1 MNKAIKV
8 TAALCCLFFCAAVF
22 AQPAKVKPASKTAA
36 QVKKIDYA
44 KLKTEIRSL
53 YRAEKHKEAIA
64 KATQYLL
71 KFPKDTQVTFQKA
84 ISHVSLKQYQVGFN
98 LIKKF
103 YSNPDTAAKYIAFMG
118 FSVPENDILTSGII
132 CADEAIK
139 TMPTAPYG
147 YFIKAG
153 VYSDRGD
160 HEKALPIMQQ
170 MNAATRDDNEKM
182 MFGHFYAKEL
192 AFTKQH
198 AKALMVIN
206 DLYVKYP
213 KNTEIINSYAV
224 IYRLNESYD
233 KAVEKYDELIQLYPD
248 DPDYQSQKIN
258 TLAMGGKITEAC
270 AAAELLIAKDDS
282 YEFMRFRYKCAA
294 YFAVPAITTIK
305 TATWAVNS
313 NGSDYDFTV
322 SNLKGNT
329 NSDFE
334 FDWLMTSGTDMN
346 GHIKLTQAAMEKAVA
361 QNNYFGASLKNA
373 TLTDKTTVWV
383 SKAVINDLIKNNK
396 CKMDVG
402 NGEEEFTVLPD
413 IQNDR
418 DPDSFD
424 DKVMVNGKEKF
435 LNTLHVQNADG
446 SRQLWILNDINN
458 PLIVKM
464 DIGFK
469 IILKS
474 IE

>member
-8 TAALCCLFFCAAVF
+8 TATICCLFFCVQVI
-22 AQPAKVKPASKTAA
+22 AQPAKVKPAVKPAA

-44 KLKTEIRSL
+44 KLKEEIRSL

-71 KFPKDTQVTFQKA
+71 KFPKDTQVNFQKA
-84 ISHVSLKQYQVGFN
+84 ISHVSLKQYQMGFDM
-98 LIKKF
+98 IKKF
-103 YSNPDTAAKYIAFMG
+103 YNNPDTAAKYIAFMG
-118 FSVPENDILTSGII
+118 FSVPEDDLLTSGIV

-147 YFIKAG
+147 YFVKAG

-160 HEKALPIMQQ
+160 HEKALPIMEQ
-170 MNAATRDDNEKM
+170 MNAATRDDTEKI

-192 AFTKQH
+192 AFAKQH
-198 AKALMVIN
+198 AKALIAIN

-213 KNTEIINSYAV
+213 KTAEIINSYAV

-233 KAVEKYDELIQLYPD
+233 KAAEKYDELVQLYPD
-248 DPDYQSQKIN
+248 DLDYQSQKIS
-258 TLAMGGKITEAC
+258 TLAQGGKTTEAC

-282 YEFMRFRYKCAA
+282 YDFMRFRYKCPA
-294 YFAVPAITTIK
+294 YFAAPAITTIK

-322 SNLKGNT
+322 SNLKGDT

-334 FDWLMTSGTDMN
+334 FNWSMTSGTDMN
-346 GHIKLTQAAMEKAVA
+346 GHIKLTRAAMEKAIA

-373 TLTDKTTVWV
+373 TLTDKTSVWV

-396 CKMDVG
+396 SKMDVG
-402 NGEEEFTVLPD
+402 NGEEEFTLVPD

-418 DPDSFD
+418 DPDGFA
-424 DKVMVNGKEKF
+424 DKIMVNGNEKF
-435 LNTLHVQNADG
+435 LNALHVQNADG
-446 SRQLWILNDINN
+446 SRQLWILNDANN
-458 PLIVKM
+458 PMIVKM

-469 IILKS
+469 ITLKS